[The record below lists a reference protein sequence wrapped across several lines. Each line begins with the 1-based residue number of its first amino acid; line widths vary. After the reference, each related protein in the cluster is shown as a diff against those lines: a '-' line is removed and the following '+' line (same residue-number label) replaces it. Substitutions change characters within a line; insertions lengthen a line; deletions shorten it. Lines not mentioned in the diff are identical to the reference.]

1 MTYAER
7 IRTKLTEA
15 LAPVRL
21 VIVDDSH
28 RHAGHAGHDPLGE
41 THFDVTVV
49 SPVFAGRSR
58 VARQRLVYEIL
69 AKELSERVHALALR
83 TISPEEDT

>member
-49 SPVFAGRSR
+49 STVFAGRSR
-58 VARQRLVYEIL
+58 VERQRLVYEIL
-69 AKELSERVHALALR
+69 AQELSERVHALALR
-83 TISPEEDT
+83 TIAPEEDT